1 MSARLPKTK
10 SPKHLRPAAVL
21 LLAAALAVLAPPGA
35 GAQNGSE
42 RLLMEALADSVLEGD
57 TLTIRL
63 TWVGFELTEPV
74 PITVDTGEVD
84 QFSRDPYRRASYV
97 VTFAPGDLVREI
109 VMATIDDM
117 VVRTGRSIR
126 ALVSALPRSDGGT
139 DAVEVAVDV
148 PIVERD
154 VHPVNGGNELLLM
167 ESLAGSV
174 DEGGAVTIRLTWV
187 GFELTEPVSFILY
200 TVERTDDGHG
210 GRNDLQHTVRFAPG
224 ELVRDVTV
232 MTEDVDEIVYDEK
245 HLFAAVD
252 AIPDQNGGTY
262 DVDAFILIPIVDNDH
277 APASFAVERLRIE
290 ALDDTVDEGGAVTI
304 RLTWLGFELTE
315 PVVLTLYTFERRDAG
330 SGATTNELE
339 HDVQFAPDELVQ
351 DFTVWTNDVDEIV
364 KEKHLLAGVNQ
375 IPNQNGGTD
384 PEDVAIQVPIVDN
397 DTPVVSIAAA
407 SDSVVEGSPARFT
420 LTRAGDVTAELS
432 VNLSV
437 VTATGS
443 VTTAPHSAVLAA
455 GSATATLAVATADD
469 LADAADG
476 AVAAALTVGDGYVIG
491 TPNRA
496 TVTVEDDD
504 PGPILDLAHVSAAE
518 SGAAVELE
526 VAPSFRGYRSARP
539 FTVDYA
545 TADGATADGS
555 ATAGADYTA
564 LSGTLTFTPDADN
577 DGQPAPQTIRV
588 PLLADAD
595 DEPDETFT
603 LTLSNPRHATLAGG
617 GATLAATATIEDDDL
632 PAVSISADAPQ
643 VAEGGRAA
651 FTLTRHGDTSVRLVV
666 TVDVAVTDRSRVRE
680 SQRILAFEPG
690 ETAIGL
696 EVGTLQDLQDEE
708 DLGAVAAEIAAG
720 DHYRAGDPAGQTVTV
735 TDDDPPPRL
744 RMEPVTA
751 AESAGGLDFE
761 VALEFVGPFD
771 STVLEVTVDYATAAG
786 TAQDGDGEDRD
797 FTPASGTLTFTSA
810 VDNDWRPAPRTIHVP
825 IADDELHERDETFT
839 VTLSNARHATLPGDR
854 DTLAATGTI
863 TNDDLPLV
871 YLEPLSPE
879 QIVDGEPIRWRL
891 RRVGDTT
898 DPLVTFVDRLVYL
911 KDFRPAHDDARG
923 PSQGTTHT
931 IPAGAATLEVEF
943 ATDATWVGPLGAQFV
958 QILLPGEPYRDVVT
972 PPPDPYLPPYGHDE
986 QVVTIHPAL
995 PTVTIAAA
1003 TPAVTEGEDAEFTLH
1018 RYSHA
1023 DSGYLDSE
1031 LPVYVTWSGHTTTNA
1046 IATFPAGDTTTTIR
1060 FATSDRPFVNPD
1072 GTADA
1077 RLRPTSQLVGQED
1090 TYRLLPGRD
1099 SAEVTVRNDDLPVL
1113 IIAADAADVNEGEAA
1128 SFTVTRSGDSGALTV
1143 NVAVTETGRVL
1154 AGPPPAQVTFA
1165 AGQLAGGLTLATD
1178 DDDHNEAASVIT
1190 AQITAGAGYEIG
1202 AAASATA
1209 TVADDDSRQI
1219 VYFDLSKTNQSV
1231 SEGQEV
1237 IFYLERLSLYTT
1249 TAGTLTLT
1257 QREKRGRLQV
1267 NLQVYEHPEWAQSA
1281 SGTLPDSVTFPAN
1294 QSSVKLRIPTADD
1307 AIPERKGLIVAT
1319 ILAGEHYRRGDENGA
1334 YPLTNGT
1341 YPRSDDVYV
1350 ADDDGDPAN
1359 VTLTA
1364 NAEEVDEGD
1373 PITFTLTR
1381 DGGDLDRDLEVRLDI
1396 SQVERGRPGYNL
1408 YVPNLNRSPFQP
1420 GVVPAGDEMRVTIAA
1435 GDTTATWT
1443 WETDDD
1449 EVNEG
1454 HAGVNVRVPRGD
1466 EYTTPDYEGAFVVVR
1481 DDDIPTVSLT
1491 DFTTGPI
1498 VEGEALE
1505 WTYRRDSS
1513 RYNPGGDTTNYLVI
1527 TTNRG
1532 ITGRYLPP
1540 LSDRGGTSRS
1550 DGAEILAGNSELHVT
1565 FPTSNAVVG
1574 PLGGWFELTLAPS
1587 GCSRDIITLSPP
1599 RSYCKGQQ
1607 YEIGESDH
1615 MRVEIYNN
1623 SVAVYVEADTASVA
1637 EGEPARFTI
1646 TRTGGSA
1653 IAWTKRL
1660 PLQIVVSQNGEFI
1673 LGEAPAT
1680 VDFPGGALDQH
1691 PRQTTLALEIPTLD
1705 DAIDEADGAITV
1717 QLLPTECPGCLDPDD
1732 LIEYDYVLVDDSGAG
1747 GADHSRATIT
1757 VRDDDD
1763 APRIRIADAAADE
1776 DDGAMAFDVTLDR
1789 SSAHEVTVQ
1798 WATADGPG
1806 PAADGKGY
1814 AAAAAGSDYQAA
1826 SGTLSFAPGAG
1837 AQTLSVT
1844 LVDDEVDE
1852 SLERFTVNLSHP
1864 GNAALDDAAAIGRI
1878 ADDDGKRWPPSWRS
1892 RNRSRKGSRPR
1903 SWSVASARIR
1913 IRRSGCWCGFT
1924 WMATASRWRCRS
1936 IPARPA
1942 RHTRAKRRRMRRTR
1956 TAPWKAASKS
1966 ASSMPRRTR
1975 LRHRDGAQLGPADES
1990 GLDARGGVSSRGPG
2004 AAVHLHRA

>member
-1 MSARLPKTK
+1 MYSRLPRTK
-10 SPKHLRPAAVL
+10 HPRPAAVL

-35 GAQNGSE
+35 GAQDGSE
-42 RLLMEALADSVLEGD
+42 RLQMEALADSVVEGD

-74 PITVDTGEVD
+74 PITVDTGEVYLNY
-84 QFSRDPYRRASYV
+84 RDLYRPASYV

-109 VMATIDDM
+109 VIATIDDTF
-117 VVRTGRSIR
+117 VITGRIIR

-154 VHPVNGGNELLLM
+154 VHAVNGGNELLLM

-187 GFELTEPVSFILY
+187 GFELTAPVSFILY
-200 TVERTDDGHG
+200 TIERTDDLHG
-210 GRNDLQHTVRFAPG
+210 ERNELQHVVRFAPG

-232 MTEDVDEIVYDEK
+232 MTEDVDEIVFDEK
-245 HLFAAVD
+245 HLFAGVHE
-252 AIPDQNGGTY
+252 IPDQNGGTY
-262 DVDAFILIPIVDNDH
+262 DVETTISIPIVDNDH
-277 APASFAVERLRIE
+277 PPASFAVERLRIE

-315 PVVLTLYTFERRDAG
+315 SVFLTLYTFERRDAG
-330 SGATTNELE
+330 SAATTNELE
-339 HDVQFAPDELVQ
+339 HDVLFAPSGLVQ

-364 KEKHLLAGVNQ
+364 HEKHLLAGVSQ

-384 PEDVAIQVPIVDN
+384 FEDVAIQVPIVDN

-420 LTRAGDVTAELS
+420 LTRAGDVTSELS

-443 VTTAPHSAVLAA
+443 VTTAPHSALLAA

-526 VAPSFRGYRSARP
+526 VTPSFRGYRSARP

-545 TADGATADGS
+545 TADGATADGTTADGS

-577 DGQPAPQTIRV
+577 DGQPAPQTIPV

-666 TVDVAVTDRSRVRE
+666 TVNVAVTDRSRVTE
-680 SQRILAFEPG
+680 SQRILAFQPG

-696 EVGTLQDLQDEE
+696 QVGTLQDLQDEE

-720 DHYRAGDPAGQTVTV
+720 DHYRAGDPARQTVTV

-810 VDNDWRPAPRTIHVP
+810 VDNDWRPAPQTIHVP

-839 VTLSNARHATLPGDR
+839 VTLSNALHATLPGDR

-923 PSQGTTHT
+923 PAQGTTHT

-1003 TPAVTEGEDAEFTLH
+1003 TPAVTEGEEAVFTLH

-1023 DSGYLDSE
+1023 DSGHLDSE
-1031 LPVYVTWSGHTTTNA
+1031 LEVYVTWTGYITTNA
-1046 IATFPAGDTTTTIR
+1046 IATFAAGVTTTTMS

-1077 RLRPTSQLVGQED
+1077 RLRPTSQLGQAD

-1113 IIAADAADVNEGEAA
+1113 TIAADAADVDEGEAA
-1128 SFTVTRSGDSGALTV
+1128 TFTVTRSGDSGALTV

-1154 AGPPPAQVTFA
+1154 DAPPPAQVTFA
-1165 AGQLAGGLTLATD
+1165 AGQHTRSLSLATD

-1190 AQITAGAGYEIG
+1190 ARITAGAGYEIG

-1209 TVADDDSRQI
+1209 TVADDDRRQI
-1219 VYFDLSKTNQSV
+1219 VYFDLSETVESV

-1237 IFYLERLSLYTT
+1237 VFHLERRSLYTT
-1249 TAGTLTLT
+1249 TAGTPTVT
-1257 QREKRGRLQV
+1257 QRENRGRLQV
-1267 NLQVYEHPEWAQSA
+1267 NLQVYEDPEWAQSA
-1281 SGTLPDSVTFPAN
+1281 AGTLPDSVTFPADA
-1294 QSSVKLRIPTADD
+1294 SSVKLRIPTADD
-1307 AIPERKGLIVAT
+1307 AIPEKKGRIVAT
-1319 ILAGEHYRRGDENGA
+1319 ILAGEHYRRGDKNGA
-1334 YPLTNGT
+1334 YPSTIGT
-1341 YPRSDDVYV
+1341 YPRSDDGYV
-1350 ADDDGDPAN
+1350 DDDDGDPAN
-1359 VTLTA
+1359 VSVAA

-1381 DGGDLDRDLEVRLDI
+1381 DGGDLNRYLEVRVDI
-1396 SQVERGRPGYNL
+1396 SQVERGRQG
-1408 YVPNLNRSPFQP
+1408 
-1420 GVVPAGDEMRVTIAA
+1420 
-1435 GDTTATWT
+1435 
-1443 WETDDD
+1443 
-1449 EVNEG
+1449 
-1454 HAGVNVRVPRGD
+1454 
-1466 EYTTPDYEGAFVVVR
+1466 
-1481 DDDIPTVSLT
+1481 
-1491 DFTTGPI
+1491 
-1498 VEGEALE
+1498 
-1505 WTYRRDSS
+1505 
-1513 RYNPGGDTTNYLVI
+1513 
-1527 TTNRG
+1527 
-1532 ITGRYLPP
+1532 
-1540 LSDRGGTSRS
+1540 
-1550 DGAEILAGNSELHVT
+1550 
-1565 FPTSNAVVG
+1565 
-1574 PLGGWFELTLAPS
+1574 
-1587 GCSRDIITLSPP
+1587 
-1599 RSYCKGQQ
+1599 
-1607 YEIGESDH
+1607 
-1615 MRVEIYNN
+1615 
-1623 SVAVYVEADTASVA
+1623 
-1637 EGEPARFTI
+1637 
-1646 TRTGGSA
+1646 
-1653 IAWTKRL
+1653 
-1660 PLQIVVSQNGEFI
+1660 
-1673 LGEAPAT
+1673 
-1680 VDFPGGALDQH
+1680 
-1691 PRQTTLALEIPTLD
+1691 
-1705 DAIDEADGAITV
+1705 
-1717 QLLPTECPGCLDPDD
+1717 
-1732 LIEYDYVLVDDSGAG
+1732 
-1747 GADHSRATIT
+1747 
-1757 VRDDDD
+1757 
-1763 APRIRIADAAADE
+1763 
-1776 DDGAMAFDVTLDR
+1776 
-1789 SSAHEVTVQ
+1789 
-1798 WATADGPG
+1798 
-1806 PAADGKGY
+1806 
-1814 AAAAAGSDYQAA
+1814 
-1826 SGTLSFAPGAG
+1826 
-1837 AQTLSVT
+1837 
-1844 LVDDEVDE
+1844 
-1852 SLERFTVNLSHP
+1852 
-1864 GNAALDDAAAIGRI
+1864 
-1878 ADDDGKRWPPSWRS
+1878 
-1892 RNRSRKGSRPR
+1892 
-1903 SWSVASARIR
+1903 
-1913 IRRSGCWCGFT
+1913 
-1924 WMATASRWRCRS
+1924 
-1936 IPARPA
+1936 
-1942 RHTRAKRRRMRRTR
+1942 
-1956 TAPWKAASKS
+1956 
-1966 ASSMPRRTR
+1966 
-1975 LRHRDGAQLGPADES
+1975 
-1990 GLDARGGVSSRGPG
+1990 
-2004 AAVHLHRA
+2004 